1 MAIPITYLPSTLAQG
16 ISDVSEEERA
26 SLRAARANAKKPLDF
41 DLDGAFVALSD
52 KGFDSRTSLDLIAKK
67 LSEKANFDLSGA
79 RKAGFTN
86 EQVVAKLIGR
96 DPDDLE
102 EAPVGS
108 LFGGVGRGAVEG
120 LPSGLALAGT
130 ALGLTAAGVASPLVI
145 GGSFLAAIA
154 TGMTGAGQALEE
166 ALLGERQLLPGE
178 RGLAAT
184 GEVIGSF
191 LSFSPGTQI
200 ALKSIPEAV
209 DFGAKKL
216 LAQHNEQ
223 KRKLAEEAG
232 KLFTKDGVPKNVKRR
247 EFLENLVSSVGKEA
261 RDKSAI
267 SFGLR
272 ELAFGAIPAAAEGI
286 SESLYPGDDVRR
298 TIAGVAASLVPNPT
312 FLAADAVTSVGGVAR
327 QDISEKGFKGSAKNL
342 FGALDRGDRARKQAA
357 AEYIVRAY
365 NTSQAAAARAAG
377 QAEPENAALAFA
389 DELDRLVADD
399 PEFANLLTPGQ
410 LTNDPFFLLMEAS
423 TRRGNVPLTNQQRD
437 FGIQSRQ
444 HLRKLIKMLRLTGSD
459 DLLKE
464 AAKLEKEGLEAEITG
479 LLDVELTK
487 AAEAADKLALVRG
500 DTDTTAKIK
509 LDQGTLLKNA
519 AERAVEQSKEVR
531 RKLYADVDKNVQ
543 VSTAPLL
550 AAYREIRASNLL
562 TEAGELKG
570 DLINDLRNYG
580 LQTDTGLGD
589 LLKEAAS
596 KKKTLTN
603 RLDTVGRSFQKTAEG
618 NPDAFNTFD
627 LLVDTSGGAAKR
639 GYENRLDQV
648 IAGFSKKIDDPD
660 AAGTEM
666 SAPVRANI
674 LKLAKQAKEIE
685 SIKRNLTQATSEID
699 NVSLGDFASD
709 DPVMMP
715 IGELLAFRNKVRDG
729 FRDAKRGIKD
739 GPNEAQLAIL
749 DRGVTDAIKK
759 RIDDGTIDGEMSDN
773 IKALDLAERYAAAH
787 QNVFRRTFVGEL
799 GRTRQ
804 VGDELIAPE
813 QALDKLFAGRPTK
826 NVKEILEAF
835 GFRGLEGA
843 ELAFDEDFLGTASGA
858 IDAYLRNEIAG
869 KAKTT
874 TIVNPITGKTETV
887 QTLDQKD
894 IDQFLNK
901 NSEALMALDPSGSLL
916 NDLQSAGT
924 SKIALESV
932 LNTQTERYKTHQ
944 AEVNLGKFLEVD
956 STEAVVADII
966 SGKTAVT
973 DLKTIARRINNA
985 PINEVQKQSH
995 KKALF
1000 STLVD
1005 AALTKSLDNVGD
1017 KQVINFSKMYD
1028 ILYDTSNKRTQVGL
1042 IDYPKE
1048 GPSLMQILDDAGGV
1062 PKEQAEELK
1071 TFLLRGKKLTEALDA
1086 GVDDFLAAKD
1096 TPAAKDFIA
1105 RFAGAQ
1111 GVSEATKMLG
1121 MTPTIQTTSA
1131 GAQLIR
1137 NQFINLPN
1145 MVAKDLLIDI
1155 SKPGGAGTTSS
1166 AKTLADLMR
1175 AGSTPKQ
1182 QNDIFVRIA
1191 KNIVGSPSYLTSLSV
1206 RGAQAAQEEQPTL
1219 EPVPVEQPV
1228 AMDAPL
1234 PPPMQQPI
1242 QPMPQQMAAP
1252 QPAPPPQGGVNPQQR
1267 QQFAALFPND
1277 PISGL
1282 IQQQGI
1288 ASLPQAPQ

>member
-1 MAIPITYLPSTLAQG
+1 MAIPLTYLPSTLAQG

-102 EAPVGS
+102 SDPVGS
-108 LFGGVGRGAVEG
+108 FFGGVGRGVVEG
-120 LPSGLALAGT
+120 LPGGLAFAGT
-130 ALGLTAAGVASPLVI
+130 AAALTAAGAAAPLVV
-145 GGSFLAAIA
+145 GGGFLAYIA
-154 TGMTGAGQALEE
+154 TGMTGAGEALEE
-166 ALLGERQLLPGE
+166 ATLGERQLLPGE
-178 RGLAAT
+178 RGPAAT
-184 GEVIGSF
+184 GEVAGNL
-191 LSFSPGTQI
+191 LSAVPGTQI
-200 ALKSIPEAV
+200 ALKTIPEVV

-216 LAQHNEQ
+216 LARHNEE
-223 KRKLAEEAG
+223 KAKLAQEAG
-232 KLFTKDGVPKNVKRR
+232 KIFTKDGVPKNVKRR

-272 ELAFGAIPAAAEGI
+272 ELGFGAIPAAAEGI
-286 SESLYPGDDVRR
+286 SESLYPGDDFKR
-298 TIAGVAASLVPNPT
+298 TIAGVAASLIPNPT
-312 FLAADAVTSVGGVAR
+312 LLAVDAATSLGGVAR
-327 QDISEKGFKGSAKNL
+327 QDVSEKGFKGSAKNL

-377 QAEPENAALAFA
+377 QPEPENAALAFA

-444 HLRKLIKMLRLTGSD
+444 HLRKLIEMLRLTGSD

-464 AAKLEKEGLEAEITG
+464 AAKLEQQGLEAEITG

-562 TEAGELKG
+562 TESGELKG

-596 KKKTLTN
+596 KKKTLSN

-648 IAGFSKKIDDPD
+648 IAGFSRKIDDPD

-699 NVSLGDFASD
+699 NVSLGDFVAD
-709 DPVMMP
+709 EPVMKP

-759 RIDDGTIDGEMSDN
+759 RIDDGTLDGEMSDN

-787 QNVFRRTFVGEL
+787 QNVFRRTFVGDL
-799 GRTRQ
+799 GRTKQ

-826 NVKEILEAF
+826 NVKEVLEAF

-843 ELAFDEDFLGTASGA
+843 ELAFDDDFLGTASGA

-874 TIVNPITGKTETV
+874 TIVNPITGKTQTV
-887 QTLDQKD
+887 QTLDQRD

-901 NSEALMALDPSGSLL
+901 NSEALAALDPSGSLL

-924 SKIALESV
+924 SKIALESA

-956 STEAVVADII
+956 STEAAVADII

-985 PINEVQKQSH
+985 QINDVQKQSH

-1005 AALTKSLDNVGD
+1005 AALTKSLDKVGD

-1086 GVDDFLAAKD
+1086 GVDDFLAVKD

-1182 QNDIFVRIA
+1182 QSDIFVRIA

-1219 EPVPVEQPV
+1219 EPAPVEQPV
-1228 AMDAPL
+1228 AMEPPMA
-1234 PPPMQQPI
+1234 PPMQ

-1252 QPAPPPQGGVNPQQR
+1252 QPAPPPQGGVNSQQR
-1267 QQFAALFPND
+1267 QRFAALFPND